1 MNNPLNTIK
10 HFIRQQGSP
19 KELLLNFIQQNNK
32 NPMINNLIGM
42 AKQGKTKEVET
53 FARNIYKEQNR
64 NLDSELSQFKN
75 FFRC

>member
-19 KELLLNFIQQNNK
+19 KELLLNFIQQNNQ
-32 NPMINNLIGM
+32 NLMINNLIGM
-42 AKQGKTKEVET
+42 AKQGKTKEVEN

-64 NLDSELSQFKN
+64 NLDSELLQFKN